1 MFKKGYFKI
10 EVKQLISPEYYK
22 KLEDRLKEFFRKEGL
37 AVSIYDSV
45 TGNSTKNYGKEE

>member
-10 EVKQLISPEYYK
+10 EVKQLISPEYYE
-22 KLEDRLKEFFRKEGL
+22 KLEDQLKEFFRKEGI

-45 TGNSTKNYGKEE
+45 TGNSTNNYKGED